1 MTVYYMYKIYS
12 LTNDKVYIGSTIDF
26 YKRRIEHKC
35 NCYNE
40 KGQKYNYKLY
50 RTIRQ
55 YDGWNYFIME
65 IIETFICNTKKE
77 RLQREKELMIYYRA
91 NLNSKSALRT
101 NEERLQYQRNYTKEL
116 KNEQPEKKELRRNK
130 KEQRRIMRIYKQMIK
145 KDIEN
150 DIYKQ
155 FIV

>member
-1 MTVYYMYKIYS
+1 MYRIYS
-12 LTNDKVYIGSTIDF
+12 LTNDKVYVGSTIDF

-40 KGQKYNYKLY
+40 KGKKYNFKLY

-65 IIETFICNTKKE
+65 IIETFICNTKQE
-77 RLQREKELMIYYRA
+77 RLQREKELMLYYRV
-91 NLNSKSALRT
+91 NLNSRSAFRT
-101 NEERLQYQRNYTKEL
+101 NEERIQNQKIYRNNI
-116 KNEQPEKKELRRNK
+116 KNESPEKREIRRRK
-130 KEQRRIMRIYKQMIK
+130 KEQRIKMKIYKQMIK
-145 KDIEN
+145 EDIEN